1 MTKRTIM
8 LDASSLIYLV
18 KAGSLD
24 LIGDLYQEVIIT
36 GAVYQEAVI
45 EGKRRGHPD
54 AFAIERAVADGRV
67 HVIQSEGLHTA
78 QLDHAAGLYARREVT
93 LERAAE
99 IAGVS
104 IYEMMAYA
112 LERDL
117 PAQRRSGDIRADAAA
132 MLVRNGRPDIAAR
145 LVG

>member
-1 MTKRTIM
+1 MTKRTIK

-67 HVIQSEGLHTA
+67 HVLQFGSVARE
-78 QLDHAAGLYARREVT
+78 QLVKAGSPAGWARASKKPSLRRKRRDVQPSWMT
-93 LERAAE
+93 
-99 IAGVS
+99 S
-104 IYEMMAYA
+104 MPA
-112 LERDL
+112 LL
-117 PAQRRSGDIRADAAA
+117 QRRGHRGHQRRLDIPPFA
-132 MLVRNGRPDIAAR
+132 PQ
-145 LVG
+145 